1 MTYTVFYTET
11 NQTAVTF
18 ETKEQAEE
26 WIKEPD
32 FDLVRDWDCI
42 DSKFELVEE
51 N

>member
-26 WIKEPD
+26 WIKE
-32 FDLVRDWDCI
+32 RDWDCI